1 MKTSAFDGVEAFLA
15 VAELRSFTG
24 AAARLG
30 ITPTAVSKAVKLLER
45 RHGVILF
52 QRTTRNVAPT
62 EAGLALFAG
71 MRPAA
76 AQIGDAFAALNLY
89 RDSPSGTLRLTV
101 PRALGPM
108 VLTPLVTRMR
118 RACPDVKFDISLDDG
133 AVDLLA
139 RGFDAGIRIGESVAQ
154 DMVALRL
161 TPDLLWSV
169 VGAPAYFDDS
179 GVPATPEQLVE
190 HETIR
195 YRFLTSGAV
204 ARWKFIRDGRAF
216 HVETGGAL
224 VVNDTTLIA
233 QFVRHG
239 LGLAYLPEIEIA
251 PDLTAGRLLRVL
263 QPFMPPTS
271 GLYLYFPQSTQH
283 QPKLRAL
290 IDMAASLR
298 DGK

>member
-30 ITPTAVSKAVKLLER
+30 VTPAAGSKAVKLLEW

-52 QRTTRNVAPT
+52 QRTTRNVVPT

-118 RACPDVKFDISLDDG
+118 RQGDCMKDHLGKPNT
-133 AVDLLA
+133 LA
-139 RGFDAGIRIGESVAQ
+139 
-154 DMVALRL
+154 
-161 TPDLLWSV
+161 
-169 VGAPAYFDDS
+169 
-179 GVPATPEQLVE
+179 
-190 HETIR
+190 
-195 YRFLTSGAV
+195 
-204 ARWKFIRDGRAF
+204 K
-216 HVETGGAL
+216 
-224 VVNDTTLIA
+224 
-233 QFVRHG
+233 
-239 LGLAYLPEIEIA
+239 
-251 PDLTAGRLLRVL
+251 
-263 QPFMPPTS
+263 
-271 GLYLYFPQSTQH
+271 
-283 QPKLRAL
+283 
-290 IDMAASLR
+290 
-298 DGK
+298 